1 MSDRR
6 QHARCQTFLSVQID
20 GPNKLG
26 RIGITHNLSATGM
39 LLATASGFQEG
50 QRLSLTINH
59 KTGHRRRV
67 LGRVTRMT
75 ERWANAFPRRLAI
88 SFERD
93 LS

>member
-1 MSDRR
+1 MTDRR
-6 QHARCQTFLSVQID
+6 RHARCETFLAVQID

-39 LLATASGFQEG
+39 LLATASRFHEG
-50 QRLSLTINH
+50 QCLSLTIKH
-59 KTGHRRRV
+59 KSGHQRRV

-75 ERWANAFPRRLAI
+75 ERWAHAFPRRLAI
-88 SFERD
+88 SFERE